1 MKAHHKIILGLMFAA
16 WTGIAFGQYLY
27 IYPSEGRSKEQQEAD
42 EFQCYRWARD
52 ESGFGQMATPVQ
64 AEHFE
69 EIDGRIVTQG
79 YEMYDFVGR
88 FH

>member
-1 MKAHHKIILGLMFAA
+1 
-16 WTGIAFGQYLY
+16 
-27 IYPSEGRSKEQQEAD
+27 
-42 EFQCYRWARD
+42 
-52 ESGFGQMATPVQ
+52 MATPVQ